1 MFKFIG
7 EKNETKPVI
16 NLTITKKSSLKK
28 GDNSAGDFVHIL
40 HDIIAKCWL
49 VYILIDLLK

>member
-16 NLTITKKSSLKK
+16 NLTITKKSSVKK
-28 GDNSAGDFVHIL
+28 GDNSAGDIVHIL
-40 HDIIAKCWL
+40 HDIIAKG
-49 VYILIDLLK
+49 